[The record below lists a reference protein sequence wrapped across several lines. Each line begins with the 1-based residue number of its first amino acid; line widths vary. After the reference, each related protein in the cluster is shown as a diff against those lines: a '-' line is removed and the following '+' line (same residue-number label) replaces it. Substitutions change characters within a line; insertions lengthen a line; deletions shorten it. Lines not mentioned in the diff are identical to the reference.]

1 MRVSEIMTTNVISV
15 KPETKITEAAALLLQ
30 NHINGLPVLDEE
42 EKVVGIICQ
51 SDLISQQKQL
61 PLPTVFTLFD
71 GLIPLQSMHQMEKE
85 VQKISATEVSQAMT
99 PKPTCI
105 APEKDIEELADLMVN
120 KNFHTIPVVSE
131 EKLVG
136 IVGKEDVLKTLLPKT

>member
-1 MRVSEIMTTNVISV
+1 MHVSEIMTKDVISV
-15 KPETKITEAAALLLQ
+15 KADTKITEAAALLLQ

-42 EKVVGIICQ
+42 LKVIGIICQ

-71 GLIPLQSMHQMEKE
+71 GLIPLQSLHQMEKE
-85 VQKISATEVSQAMT
+85 IQKISATEVRHAMT

-105 APEKDIEELADLMVN
+105 APDQDIEKLADLMVN

-136 IVGKEDVLKTLLPKT
+136 IVGKEDVLKTLVPKS